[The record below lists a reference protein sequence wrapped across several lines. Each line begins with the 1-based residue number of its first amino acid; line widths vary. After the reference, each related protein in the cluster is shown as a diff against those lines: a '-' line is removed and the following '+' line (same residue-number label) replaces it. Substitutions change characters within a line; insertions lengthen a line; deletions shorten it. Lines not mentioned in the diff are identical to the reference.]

1 MRHPLILG
9 KSAAHASRSS
19 TTFASIASVPDADE
33 TAGFVPI
40 VRVAALLDQ
49 RSARFAAKTPRE
61 SPLDWLRFDMPI
73 LHRSCNLL
81 TCLALFCSADVLAAQ
96 EVTYEER
103 DGVRYQVTRQVVR
116 HQVPTTV
123 MQPRQQTTY
132 VQQVT
137 NQTNE
142 YNQQYYVPVTQ
153 YETYYE
159 LRGRWNPFVT
169 PYWEQVVEPV
179 TVWQQQVG
187 KVQLP
192 TNQVNWVPQTQTV
205 QVPVTEYR
213 TAEQEIVTR
222 VAVSGTPGQNVA
234 TAQPLPGSR
243 AGGYPTAPTP
253 AALPNYNTQPSATLA
268 ARPVNTP
275 TGIGGIQLNSDPPQQ
290 PSAWQTPPDT
300 SRYR

>member
-1 MRHPLILG
+1 
-9 KSAAHASRSS
+9 
-19 TTFASIASVPDADE
+19 
-33 TAGFVPI
+33 
-40 VRVAALLDQ
+40 
-49 RSARFAAKTPRE
+49 
-61 SPLDWLRFDMPI
+61 MPI
-73 LHRSCNLL
+73 SHRSCNLL
-81 TCLALFCSADVLAAQ
+81 TWLALLCCADVLAAQ

-116 HQVPTTV
+116 QQVPTTV

-132 VQQVT
+132 VQQVA
-137 NQTNE
+137 NQTSE
-142 YNQQYYVPVTQ
+142 YNQLYYVPITQ
-153 YETYYE
+153 YQTYYE

-179 TVWQQQVG
+179 TVWQQQVA

-192 TNQVNWVPQTQTV
+192 TNQVTWVPQTQTV

-222 VAVSGTPGQNVA
+222 VAMSGTPSQTLA
-234 TAQPLPGSR
+234 AAQPLPGNRTS
-243 AGGYPTAPTP
+243 GYPTASTTP
-253 AALPNYNTQPSATLA
+253 TQPSYNSQPSAILA
-268 ARPVNTP
+268 ARPANTSS
-275 TGIGGIQLNSDPPQQ
+275 GIGGIKLDNDPPQQ